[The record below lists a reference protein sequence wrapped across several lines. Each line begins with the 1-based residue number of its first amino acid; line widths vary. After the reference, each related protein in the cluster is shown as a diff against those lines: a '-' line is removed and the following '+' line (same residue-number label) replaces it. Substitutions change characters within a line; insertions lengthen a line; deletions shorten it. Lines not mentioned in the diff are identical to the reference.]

1 MGEHNPNQP
10 TIFNIFLDDRS
21 SGHFQSLLQP
31 DGSSEEMMQ
40 DWYDRNVNIEQEIYK
55 PKLQISVGKLEDA
68 RSNRQP
74 AEKKDK
80 KNEKINLNTA
90 KERRK
95 SNDKKIE
102 ENIKIR
108 SEKPKPEETNPQKET
123 RKSTYAEI
131 VKRSKSIKENKNI
144 EKPKENIK
152 QDYVEMSNKEN
163 ISKKEKIL
171 INNKKEI
178 SEKS

>member
-55 PKLQISVGKLEDA
+55 PKLQISVGKLEDS

-74 AEKKDK
+74 AEKKNE
-80 KNEKINLNTA
+80 KNEKINLRT
-90 KERRK
+90 
-95 SNDKKIE
+95 
-102 ENIKIR
+102 
-108 SEKPKPEETNPQKET
+108 EKPKPEETTCQKET
-123 RKSTYAEI
+123 RKSTYSEI
-131 VKRSKSIKENKNI
+131 VKKSKS
-144 EKPKENIK
+144 
-152 QDYVEMSNKEN
+152 
-163 ISKKEKIL
+163 KK
-171 INNKKEI
+171 KK
-178 SEKS
+178 KS